1 MWRPGTTKTR
11 WRAPTCSNRAAE
23 RDGPVGPLHGL
34 PITVKDWIDVAGLPC
49 TGGYEECRDRMPE
62 ADATVVARMRAAGAI
77 VLAKTTVQEDT
88 ALFGPVRNPRD
99 PTRSPGFSSS
109 GSAAAVAGGGC
120 PLALGSDSGGS
131 IRLPAAWCGAPALKP
146 SAGLVPTTGH
156 FPRVG
161 ERGDGRTVIGP
172 IGARVRTLV
181 DVLAVIAGPDDRDAG
196 CSPVAL
202 GAVDDVVVAA
212 LRIGW
217 SLGEERWTASAATC
231 DAVQAAVARLATMGA
246 TIVGEVPQYL
256 DEALDVTK
264 RYWARCK
271 GELPGSDAEQHLVDW
286 DRYRVRMLRATDG
299 VDAIVMPA
307 TPSVARPCTGRN
319 GRRRHL
325 HAAREPDRR
334 AGCGRARRRGRRPAD
349 RSADR
354 GAPLARR
361 CRAPDRR
368 GARGLTARPMAST
381 RRTEGPAHCPRRA
394 GSERRRA
401 LERRGQAME
410 IRKRDHRTVTPP

>member
-1 MWRPGTTKTR
+1 VPALDASHDVRTLARKMANREVTATDAVTACLQRLRSVDEVTNCVAAWNDDD
-11 WRAPTCSNRAAE
+11 AIDRAAALDRTLA

-49 TGGYEECRDRMPE
+49 TGGYEQCRDRVPE

-77 VLAKTTVQEDT
+77 VLAKTTVFEDS
-88 ALFGPVRNPRD
+88 AIFGPVRNPRD
-99 PTRSPGFSSS
+99 PTRSPGGSSS

-131 IRLPAAWCGAPALKP
+131 IRIPAAWCGAPGLKP

-172 IGARVRTLV
+172 IGARVRTLA

-196 CSPVAL
+196 CPPVAL
-202 GAVDDVVVAA
+202 GAVDDVEVAV

-217 SLGEERWTASAATC
+217 SLGDERWTASAATC

-246 TIVGEVPQYL
+246 TIIGEVPQYL

-264 RYWARCK
+264 RYWARCH

-299 VDAIVMPA
+299 VDAVVMPA
-307 TPSVARPCTGRN
+307 TPSVAPVHGQTTEAGGIFTLPASLTGAP
-319 GRRRHL
+319 GVVVPV
-325 HAAREPDRR
+325 AED
-334 AGCGRARRRGRRPAD
+334 AGLPIAVQIVARRWRDDVALRIA
-349 RSADR
+349 
-354 GAPLARR
+354 
-361 CRAPDRR
+361 
-368 GARGLTARPMAST
+368 
-381 RRTEGPAHCPRRA
+381 E
-394 GSERRRA
+394 A
-401 LERRGQAME
+401 LES
-410 IRKRDHRTVTPP
+410 

>member
-1 MWRPGTTKTR
+1 
-11 WRAPTCSNRAAE
+11 
-23 RDGPVGPLHGL
+23 
-34 PITVKDWIDVAGLPC
+34 
-49 TGGYEECRDRMPE
+49 MPE

-77 VLAKTTVQEDT
+77 VLAKTTVQEDSRSSGRSAT
-88 ALFGPVRNPRD
+88 HAIRPVRPASR
-99 PTRSPGFSSS
+99 
-109 GSAAAVAGGGC
+109 AAARRPRSQAAVVPWRSEATRGEHPPPGRVVRRAGPQAVGRTC
-120 PLALGSDSGGS
+120 ADDRS
-131 IRLPAAWCGAPALKP
+131 LPAL
-146 SAGLVPTTGH
+146 
-156 FPRVG
+156 G

-196 CSPVAL
+196 CAPVAL

-246 TIVGEVPQYL
+246 TVVGEVPQYL

-299 VDAIVMPA
+299 VDAIVMPV
-307 TPSVARPCTGRN
+307 TPSVAPVHGATDATGIFTLPASLT
-319 GRRRHL
+319 GAP
-325 HAAREPDRR
+325 AAVVPVAED
-334 AGCGRARRRGRRPAD
+334 AGLPIAVQIVARRWRDDVALRIA
-349 RSADR
+349 
-354 GAPLARR
+354 
-361 CRAPDRR
+361 
-368 GARGLTARPMAST
+368 
-381 RRTEGPAHCPRRA
+381 E
-394 GSERRRA
+394 A
-401 LERRGQAME
+401 LEA
-410 IRKRDHRTVTPP
+410 